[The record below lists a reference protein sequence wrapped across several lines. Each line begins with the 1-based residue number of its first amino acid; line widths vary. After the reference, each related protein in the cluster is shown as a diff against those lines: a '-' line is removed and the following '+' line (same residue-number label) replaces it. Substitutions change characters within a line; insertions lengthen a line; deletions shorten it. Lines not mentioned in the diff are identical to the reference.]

1 MLRHFFAAPD
11 FLALLRFW
19 DSVRAAA
26 GVAVWDGDFAIVPAA
41 LLPNLIVVTWV
52 PVPVYRYI
60 GSECAHRFGADTTG
74 LPVLETLGGAYGR
87 YISALGDEVIQ
98 RRAPIFSASV
108 LAVGDELTVTGRLF
122 APFAAAPAAAPS
134 VVMSMQLFSRS
145 AFKLGAVGRSG
156 FVSESQRLLVAGVP
170 EFCARL
176 DEARRYHHL
185 SRFVSARAQASEWDD
200 VAHELASGILVAL
213 TPFHDDEG

>member
-19 DSVRAAA
+19 DSVRASS
-26 GVAVWDGDFAIVPAA
+26 GIAVWDGDIAIVPAE
-41 LLPNLIVVTWV
+41 LLPNLVVATWV

-74 LPVLETLGGAYGR
+74 LPIRETLGGAYGR
-87 YISALGDEVIQ
+87 YISGLGDEVIQ
-98 RRAPIFSASV
+98 LRAPIFSASV
-108 LAVGDELTVTGRLF
+108 LEVGDELTVTGRLF

-134 VVMSMQLFSRS
+134 VVMSVQLFTRS
-145 AFKLGAVGRSG
+145 AFKLSVVGRSG
-156 FVSESQRLLVAGVP
+156 FVNESQRLLIAGVP

-176 DEARRYHHL
+176 DEARRYHNL
-185 SRFVSARAQASEWDD
+185 ARFVSTRAQASELDD
-200 VAHELASGILVAL
+200 IVHELASGVVVAL
-213 TPFHDDEG
+213 TPFRDDQG